1 MKNVIMKKKNVKVA
15 WCCSKH
21 DMTSEQSSVLA
32 ELCGVTVEEMEIIH
46 LPIVWNSSGHP
57 YDDVRENIKKWKEVY
72 EMCDIVAGVFPPVAM
87 ESLAAF
93 RNTEED
99 YGYSRCVF
107 TPISSVMRIT
117 LGGKTIKRFVFH
129 RWMEV

>member
-1 MKNVIMKKKNVKVA
+1 MKKKMVKVA
-15 WCCSKH
+15 WCCAKH
-21 DMTSEQSSVLA
+21 EMTTEQASRLA

-87 ESLAAF
+87 EALSSF
-93 RNTEED
+93 RVSDENL
-99 YGYSRCVF
+99 GYSRCVF
-107 TPISSVMRIT
+107 TPISSVMRVT
-117 LGGKTIKRFVFH
+117 LCGKTIKRLVFH
-129 RWMEV
+129 RWTEV